1 MGSSRIPHLLY
12 TTLAGVAGKLDAV
25 LREGEAWE
33 ECSEF
38 PWPQIRSA
46 LNDLVR
52 IAQQMSAGTVLSR

>member
-1 MGSSRIPHLLY
+1 M
-12 TTLAGVAGKLDAV
+12 ADKLDAV

-52 IAQQMSAGTVLSR
+52 FGKLEKVFHGERRS